1 MDGVT
6 APIEITGL
14 VKTFGSTRALDGLD
28 LTVSEGEVHGFL
40 GPNGAGKSTTI
51 RVLLGLLRK
60 DAGDVRLL
68 GGDPWRQAASLHRRL
83 AYVPGDVNL
92 WPTLTGGEVIDLL
105 GRLRGGLDERR
116 RAELVER
123 FELDPTKKCR
133 SYSKGNRQKVALIAA
148 LASDVELLM
157 LDEPTSGLD
166 PLMESVFTDYV
177 DAFREGGRTV
187 LLSSHILAEVERLCD
202 RVSIIRAGRRV
213 ETGTLAELR
222 HLTRTSVVAEL
233 AGTSGRAGRARRGAR
248 PRRRGLPGPLPGRR
262 QPARPGAG
270 RARARRRPVAHH
282 PATDPGG
289 AVPAPLRRPGGAAVT
304 WVLVRRFL
312 RRDRWMFVWWGL
324 GAALLY
330 YSQAVSVKGL
340 YATQAEFDRAARTME
355 SNAAFIAM
363 AGPARALNT
372 VGGQV
377 TWQATAFGA
386 LVAGLMSMFLVGRH
400 TRAEEESGRDELLR
414 AAAVERHAPMTA
426 GVVVALL
433 ANVLLGL
440 LVALSLI
447 SFPLAVADSVALGV
461 GLTLCG
467 WVFTGVAL
475 LAAQLTSSTRATYG
489 LTGAVLGLAY
499 VLRAVGDVGYP
510 ALTLALTDR
519 VVPGHARLLRG
530 ALVAGAAAAG
540 GGRGDP
546 GRGVRRVR
554 TARLR
559 RSACSP
565 AGPARRG
572 RPPGCAAVWAWRG
585 GCTAGPSSAGRSACS
600 SSGWPTGRSARRWV
614 TSSGTARPP
623 ATSSRRAGRTWWT
636 ASTPPRCSRS
646 RCSRPATRSPP
657 RSGPGPRRRPGGWRS
672 CWRPGCPAAPGSSGT
687 SPSSWQAPWSCCS
700 PAASGLGV
708 GYAGATGDRGAIA
721 SYAVETLQYVAP
733 VLLLAGVAALLHGL
747 VPRWASLAWIG
758 LGVAVV
764 VAFFGP
770 LLRLP
775 QGLQDLSPFEHLA
788 LVPAEPFAPVAFA
801 GVLVVAVAAGAA
813 AHVALGRRDLR

>member
-1 MDGVT
+1 
-6 APIEITGL
+6 
-14 VKTFGSTRALDGLD
+14 
-28 LTVSEGEVHGFL
+28 
-40 GPNGAGKSTTI
+40 
-51 RVLLGLLRK
+51 
-60 DAGDVRLL
+60 
-68 GGDPWRQAASLHRRL
+68 
-83 AYVPGDVNL
+83 
-92 WPTLTGGEVIDLL
+92 
-105 GRLRGGLDERR
+105 
-116 RAELVER
+116 
-123 FELDPTKKCR
+123 
-133 SYSKGNRQKVALIAA
+133 
-148 LASDVELLM
+148 
-157 LDEPTSGLD
+157 
-166 PLMESVFTDYV
+166 
-177 DAFREGGRTV
+177 
-187 LLSSHILAEVERLCD
+187 
-202 RVSIIRAGRRV
+202 
-213 ETGTLAELR
+213 
-222 HLTRTSVVAEL
+222 
-233 AGTSGRAGRARRGAR
+233 
-248 PRRRGLPGPLPGRR
+248 
-262 QPARPGAG
+262 
-270 RARARRRPVAHH
+270 
-282 PATDPGG
+282 
-289 AVPAPLRRPGGAAVT
+289 
-304 WVLVRRFL
+304 
-312 RRDRWMFVWWGL
+312 
-324 GAALLY
+324 
-330 YSQAVSVKGL
+330 
-340 YATQAEFDRAARTME
+340 ME

-414 AAAVERHAPMTA
+414 AAAVDRHAPMTA

-499 VLRAVGDVGYP
+499 VLRAVGDVGNP
-510 ALTLALTDR
+510 ALTLALADR

-530 ALVAGAAAAG
+530 AVVAGAAAAG
-540 GGRGDP
+540 DGRGDP

-559 RSACSP
+559 GRGAPQPARPGAGARRAAQRSGPGVAAAPRGACSGWSLGLFFVGLAYGSLGSSVGDLVGDSETTRDVIAQGGTDLVDGFYATALLTLALLASGYAISAALRPRAEEEAGRVEALLATGLSRSAWQLGHLAIVV
-565 AGPARRG
+565 AGTL
-572 RPPGCAAVWAWRG
+572 V
-585 GCTAGPSSAGRSACS
+585 
-600 SSGWPTGRSARRWV
+600 V
-614 TSSGTARPP
+614 LL
-623 ATSSRRAGRTWWT
+623 SRR
-636 ASTPPRCSRS
+636 
-646 RCSRPATRSPP
+646 
-657 RSGPGPRRRPGGWRS
+657 PGPRRRLR
-672 CWRPGCPAAPGSSGT
+672 RR
-687 SPSSWQAPWSCCS
+687 
-700 PAASGLGV
+700 
-708 GYAGATGDRGAIA
+708 DRGPGAIA

-801 GVLVVAVAAGAA
+801 GVLVVALAAGAA